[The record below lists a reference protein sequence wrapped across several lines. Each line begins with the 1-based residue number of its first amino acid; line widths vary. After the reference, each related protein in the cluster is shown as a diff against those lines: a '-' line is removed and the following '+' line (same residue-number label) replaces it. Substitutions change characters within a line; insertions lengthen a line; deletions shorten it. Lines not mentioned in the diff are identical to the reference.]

1 MTLIDLLQSQL
12 MDPFRI
18 GLIVALLYT
27 AIRNQAVSG
36 MVLPLAAGVVFLA
49 VILPSTMGLGAA
61 VDLGLWTVIGVGIA
75 ANAILLAVV
84 WAGWQILQRLQRLQR

>member
-1 MTLIDLLQSQL
+1 MGMVDLLQSQL
-12 MDPFRI
+12 LDPFRI

-36 MVLPLAAGVVFLA
+36 LVLPLAAGVVFLA

-61 VDLGLWTVIGVGIA
+61 VDLGLWTVIGVGIL
-75 ANAILLAVV
+75 ANSILLAIAL
-84 WAGWQILQRLQRLQR
+84 AGWLVIQRSQR

>member
-12 MDPFRI
+12 LDPFRL

-27 AIRNQAVSG
+27 AEQNRAATG
-36 MVLPLAAGVVFLA
+36 MLLPLAAGVAFVA

-61 VDLGLWTVIGVGIA
+61 AGLGFWTVAGVGLV
-75 ANAILLAVV
+75 ANVLILAVAMAA
-84 WAGWQILQRLQRLQR
+84 WRIIGRLRR